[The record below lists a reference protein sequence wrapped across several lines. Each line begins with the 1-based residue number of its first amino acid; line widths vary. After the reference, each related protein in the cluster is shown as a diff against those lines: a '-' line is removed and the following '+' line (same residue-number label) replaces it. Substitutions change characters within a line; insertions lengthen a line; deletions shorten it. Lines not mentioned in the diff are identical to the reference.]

1 MWPNEYI
8 FIIVPQSTVHSYSE
22 SSKPHNNGREKGGDN
37 SGDEGTHSSGASPRG
52 AKAISG
58 FIPGEFSPRSS
69 LYFVRMCF
77 FHSTC
82 DFLYGEPV
90 RVESCTMS
98 FYNLCI
104 PSLNPLGINIH
115 FLCKLRD

>member
-1 MWPNEYI
+1 MTAGMSEH
-8 FIIVPQSTVHSYSE
+8 TVVE
-22 SSKPHNNGREKGGDN
+22 LLLAELRL
-37 SGDEGTHSSGASPRG
+37 
-52 AKAISG
+52 
-58 FIPGEFSPRSS
+58 S
-69 LYFVRMCF
+69 LDLYLVSFLLAPPCVFLLRMCLF
-77 FHSTC
+77 YSTC

-104 PSLNPLGINIH
+104 PTLNPLGINIH

>member
-1 MWPNEYI
+1 MA
-8 FIIVPQSTVHSYSE
+8 
-22 SSKPHNNGREKGGDN
+22 EKGGDD
-37 SGDEGTHSSGASPRG
+37 SGDERTHSSGASPRG

-58 FIPGEFSPRSS
+58 FIPGEFSPCSS
-69 LYFVRMCF
+69 LYFLLRMCLF
-77 FHSTC
+77 YSTC
-82 DFLYGEPV
+82 DFLYEEPV

-104 PSLNPLGINIH
+104 PMLNPLRINIH

>member
-1 MWPNEYI
+1 MWLDEYI

-58 FIPGEFSPRSS
+58 FIPGEISPSS
-69 LYFVRMCF
+69 LYFERMCLF
-77 FHSTC
+77 YST
-82 DFLYGEPV
+82 FV
-90 RVESCTMS
+90 
-98 FYNLCI
+98 
-104 PSLNPLGINIH
+104 
-115 FLCKLRD
+115 